1 MDVRGRLMSNE
12 TTGSRSARMEENKMK
27 RYVVTNQS
35 SGVSH
40 ALCDTLGEAI
50 ASAVNLQDEGSR
62 ALIIDSQ
69 GSGVIVASHF
79 DVLEAEGYL
88 GRDLGS
94 EQMVSD
100 VPVAEVLTTAKKTAP
115 KKQIYHWDIGSSG
128 TQ

>member
-1 MDVRGRLMSNE
+1 
-12 TTGSRSARMEENKMK
+12 MK

-40 ALCDTLGEAI
+40 ALCDSLGEAI
-50 ASAVNLQDEGSR
+50 ASAVKLQDEGNR

-69 GSGVIVASHF
+69 GSGIIAAGHF

-94 EQMVSD
+94 EQMDND
-100 VPVAEVLTTAKKTAP
+100 VPVAEVMATAKRTAP

-128 TQ
+128 ME